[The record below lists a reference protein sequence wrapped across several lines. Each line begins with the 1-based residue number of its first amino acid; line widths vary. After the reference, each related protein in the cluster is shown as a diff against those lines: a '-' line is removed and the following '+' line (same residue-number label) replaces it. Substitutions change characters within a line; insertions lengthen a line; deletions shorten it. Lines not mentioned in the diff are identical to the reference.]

1 MAIVKMNK
9 FTLLAFEENK
19 KVLLEKFQSF
29 ENVQFV
35 DAFNEEESEQLSKLI
50 KDNSS
55 NEAQKIEEDL
65 SKVKF
70 IIESLTPFAPKDNMI
85 KGLKEGRKSY
95 TFKELS
101 EIKKNSDWQE
111 LYKELKEK
119 DSQINSGKNHI
130 SKFKSSIEE
139 LTPWSNLDVAVSSIK
154 KLTRAKAFL
163 GMVPQGLV
171 ESLSLELSVKFDNCY
186 FENLG
191 IKGRDNYIIVITPN
205 ENILEVEKT
214 LKAFNYSKVDIH
226 CEGIPKDVIKE
237 YEEKIKNIS
246 EENKA
251 IEAEIKQ
258 FVNKL
263 EDIKAVYE
271 VYSSELLRINS
282 TEKFLKSENIV
293 AMEGYY
299 PTESQREFEKILK
312 EALGDNY
319 YLETKAADGDD
330 VPVQL
335 KNNSVFEA
343 FESITTMYSV
353 PKYKEIDPTPLF
365 APFYILFFGMM
376 LSDAGYGA
384 LMVIGTLIALAFF
397 NLEDDM
403 KKSIKMFCYLGIST
417 IFWGVMYGSYFGDYL
432 ERFIPVK
439 AIWMKPDSD
448 VALLMIV
455 AVALGL
461 IQIFIGLG
469 IKAYMQ
475 IRDKDYFGAF
485 SDVFLWYV
493 TLIGLMLW
501 GGSAFGLAL
510 PAAVVTV
517 AKYAS
522 ILAMIGIV
530 LTNGRH
536 EASWGGKLGQG
547 FYSLYGITSYVG
559 DLVSYTRLAA
569 LGLATG
575 FISYA
580 FNIMVD
586 MVSGNIITA
595 LLFGVTIFVIG
606 HVFNLFINALGA
618 YVHTCRLQYLEYF
631 GKFYEGGGNAFEPLR
646 YNSEYYKV
654 VNKKVV
660 NKR

>member
-19 KVLLEKFQSF
+19 KTLLEKFQSF

-35 DAFNEEESEQLSKLI
+35 EAFNEEGEQLSKLI
-50 KDNSS
+50 KDNSNS
-55 NEAQKIEEDL
+55 EAFKIEDNL

-70 IIESLTPFAPKDNMI
+70 IIETLTPFEKKENML
-85 KGLKEGRKSY
+85 KGLKEGRKSF
-95 TFKELS
+95 TFEELS
-101 EIKKNSDWQE
+101 EIKVNSNWQE
-111 LYKELKEK
+111 LYKELKRK
-119 DSQINSGKNHI
+119 DTQINSNKNHI
-130 SKFKSSIEE
+130 TKLKSSIEE
-139 LTPWSNLDVAVSSIK
+139 LNPWINLDVEVSRLK
-154 KLTRAKAFL
+154 KLVATKAFL
-163 GMVPQGLV
+163 GMVPQGSV
-171 ESLSLELSVKFDNCY
+171 EALSFELEEKSNSCY

-191 IKGRDNYIIVITPN
+191 TKGRDSYIIVITSN
-205 ENILEVEKT
+205 EEFDEIEKILKN
-214 LKAFNYSKVDIH
+214 FNYSKVDIH
-226 CEGIPKDVIKE
+226 CEGIPKAIIKE
-237 YEEKIKNIS
+237 YEDRIKKIS
-246 EENKA
+246 EENKS
-251 IEAEIKQ
+251 IEAEMKEY
-258 FVNKL
+258 VDKL

-271 VYSSELLRINS
+271 VYSSELLRCKS
-282 TEKFLKSENIV
+282 TENFLKSEKIV
-293 AMEGYY
+293 AIEGYY
-299 PTESQREFEKILK
+299 PTEEQNHFETILK
-312 EALGDNY
+312 ETLGENF
-319 YLETKAADGDD
+319 YLETKEADGDD
-330 VPVQL
+330 VPVKL
-335 KNNSVFEA
+335 KNNSLNEA

-384 LMVIGTLIALAFF
+384 IMVLGTVIALKFF

-403 KKSIKMFCYLGIST
+403 RKSLKMFCYLGIST
-417 IFWGVMYGSYFGDYL
+417 VFWGFMYGSFFGD
-432 ERFIPVK
+432 FIEIP
-439 AIWMKPDSD
+439 ALWMKPDSD

-485 SDVFLWYV
+485 ADVFLWYV

-510 PAAVVTV
+510 PSTVVAV
-517 AKYAS
+517 AKYSA
-522 ILAMIGIV
+522 ILSMIGIV
-530 LTNGRH
+530 LTNGRQ
-536 EASWGGKLGQG
+536 EASWGGRLGQG

-580 FNIMVD
+580 FNIMID
-586 MVSGNIITA
+586 MVSTNIVTT
-595 LLFGVTIFVIG
+595 LLFGVTIFLIG
-606 HVFNLFINALGA
+606 HIFNLFINALGA

-631 GKFYEGGGNAFEPLR
+631 GKFYEGGGKSFEPLK
-646 YNSEYYKV
+646 YNSKYF
-654 VNKKVV
+654 KVV